1 MTLGLIPGYGGT
13 QRLAQL
19 VGRGRALELILTADM
34 IAAEQAL
41 QIGLVNQVVSQDDL
55 MATAA
60 EKMQK
65 ILSRAP
71 VALAAAIQAVNASLV
86 DGVNGFEVE
95 IDQFGRCFDTEDFKE
110 GVAAFLEK
118 RKANFTG
125 K

>member
-1 MTLGLIPGYGGT
+1 
-13 QRLAQL
+13 
-19 VGRGRALELILTADM
+19 M

-55 MATAA
+55 MATAS

-95 IDQFGRCFDTEDFKE
+95 IDQFGRCFDTEDFNE